1 MRRTVS
7 LSDGAVLITKR
18 MEGTDGSEFPRHTA
32 SHESV
37 LVVMTGKCRIVFPD
51 AAHDLNPGD
60 TFIVPAD
67 EVHQVIGQPDFT
79 AIHIMPKDI
88 RFDFRH

>member
-1 MRRTVS
+1 M
-7 LSDGAVLITKR
+7 TKR